1 MKKNNT
7 QQKKNKTPS
16 RNESET
22 SFKKVI
28 NGQKSKTSKIIRRGS
43 SRGFSNL
50 VKLGSKETFERPK
63 FKSVITSFPG
73 AEKLYELMREYQGY
87 DEESLMHSIVDHL
100 EFRLARTRFS
110 IDLKSCYMATA
121 LTVRDRL
128 IEVWNDT
135 QIYIREK
142 NPKRGYYLSI
152 EYLLGRSLQNSLLN
166 LEIEPA
172 MKKALM
178 KLGMRLE
185 EIYEEEK
192 DPGLGNGGLGRL
204 AACFLDSLATLNYP
218 AWGYGLRYTFGIF
231 KQKIIN
237 GEQVEIPD
245 YWLTGGH
252 PWEIERSDV
261 RYDVNFYGHTRKE
274 GKHTVWENTIKVVA
288 MAYDNP
294 IPGYD
299 TFNTINLRLWKSM
312 PSEELN
318 FNKFDKG
325 DYYGSLDSKLH
336 AEMITSVL
344 YPNDNTQKG
353 RELRLKQQYFFVCAS
368 IQDIKRRFLHS
379 NKDLKDFPQKVAIQ
393 LNDTHPALGI
403 LELLRIFIDEEKM
416 EMNKAWNLVVDT
428 FSYTNHTVL
437 PEALEKWEVGMFG
450 NLLPRHLELVYDI
463 NFFWMEKVKDMYP
476 NNYDKMSNLSIIEE
490 SEPKRIRMS
499 NLSIIGSHKVNG
511 VARVHTQILKDRI
524 FKDFY
529 EYAPDKFINMTNGVT
544 QRRWILAANKNLAD
558 FYTEKLGTSEW
569 ILNLDLVKSLAKQK
583 NDIGFQKK
591 WQKIKNKN
599 KLNMA
604 NWVKEKLKITIN
616 PSALFDVMV
625 KRIHEYKRQLL
636 FCFYILHRYKK
647 IKKLPKYE
655 QKTVLPRVFFL
666 GGKSAPAYSIAKDII
681 KLSHSIANLINNDME
696 TNKLIKFI
704 FLPNYTV
711 SLAEKVIPASDIS
724 EHISTAGHEASGTS
738 NMKFAMNGG
747 LIIGTMDGANIE
759 IAEEVG
765 PENMFIFG
773 KTVKEIE
780 GSRERMKNTDYEAYF
795 PESLRNLIHEI
806 RKGLLGDPN
815 VFHNLLNSFTNRN
828 DYYLLGTDWDDY
840 VRAQEEVDKIY
851 RNEREWLKRCIHC
864 STHMGKFSTDRT
876 ISEYASKIWEIEPVD
891 IPEPEIRK

>member
-1 MKKNNT
+1 M
-7 QQKKNKTPS
+7 QKNKKTILKPPRKNS
-16 RNESET
+16 SET
-22 SFKKVI
+22 SFTPKNPKV
-28 NGQKSKTSKIIRRGS
+28 IRRGS

-50 VKLGSKETFERPK
+50 LRLNSNQSFDRPK
-63 FKSVITSFPG
+63 FKSVISTDPNT
-73 AEKLYELMREYQGY
+73 EKLYELMKEYQGY
-87 DEESLMHSIVDHL
+87 DEESLMHSIVGHL

-110 IDLKSCYMATA
+110 IDLNSCYIATA
-121 LTVRDRL
+121 LTMRDRL
-128 IEVWNDT
+128 IEIWNDT
-135 QIYIREK
+135 QIFIREK

-178 KLGMRLE
+178 KLGMKLE
-185 EIYEEEK
+185 EIYEMEK

-245 YWLTGGH
+245 YWLSGGH
-252 PWEIERSDV
+252 PWEIERSDIT
-261 RYDVNFYGHTRKE
+261 YEINFYGHTRKE
-274 GKHTVWENTIKVVA
+274 GKYSIWENTIKVKA
-288 MAYDNP
+288 LAYDIP

-312 PSEELN
+312 PTEELN

-325 DYYGSLDSKLH
+325 DYYGSVDSKLH
-336 AEMITSVL
+336 AEIITSVL

-368 IQDIKRRFLHS
+368 IQDIKRRFSQS
-379 NKDLKDFPQKVAIQ
+379 NKDFKDFPKKVAIQ

-403 LELLRIFIDEEKM
+403 LELLRIFLDEEKM
-416 EMNKAWNLVVDT
+416 EMNQAWNLVVDT

-437 PEALEKWEVGMFG
+437 PEALEKWEVNMFG

-463 NFFWMEKVKDMYP
+463 NYFWMEKVKDMYP
-476 NNYDKMSNLSIIEE
+476 NDYDKMRNMSIIEE
-490 SEPKRIRMS
+490 GNPKRIRMS
-499 NLSIIGSHKVNG
+499 NLSIVGSHKVNG

-529 EYAPDKFINMTNGVT
+529 DYDPDKFINMTNGVT

-558 FYTEKLGTSEW
+558 LYTEKLGTSEW
-569 ILNLDLVKSLAKQK
+569 IIDLNLIKSLSKQK
-583 NDIGFQKK
+583 NDLMFQKK

-599 KLNMA
+599 KSNFA
-604 NWVKEKLKITIN
+604 KYIKEELKITIN
-616 PSALFDVMV
+616 PNALFDVMV

-636 FCFYILHRYKK
+636 FCFYILHRYKQ
-647 IKKLPKYE
+647 IKKLSKYE
-655 QKTVLPRVFFL
+655 KKTVLPRVFFL
-666 GGKSAPAYSIAKDII
+666 GGKSAPAYKIAKDII
-681 KLSHSIANLINNDME
+681 KLANTISNLLNNDIE
-696 TNKLIKFI
+696 TQNIIKFI
-704 FLPNYTV
+704 FLPNYRV
-711 SLAEKVIPASDIS
+711 SMAEKIIPASDIS

-747 LIIGTMDGANIE
+747 LIIGTLDGANIE

-765 PENMFIFG
+765 NENMFIFG
-773 KTVKEIE
+773 KKVEDIE
-780 GSRERMKNTDYEAYF
+780 KCRERMRNMDYENYF
-795 PESLRNLIHEI
+795 PQSLRDLIAEI
-806 RKGLLGDPN
+806 RKGVLGDPN
-815 VFHNLLNSFTNRN
+815 LFKDLLGSFTERN
-828 DYYLLGTDWDDY
+828 DYYLLGTDWEDY
-840 VRAQEEVDKIY
+840 LRAQEEVDKVY

-876 ISEYASKIWEIEPVD
+876 IEEYATKIWEIQPVD